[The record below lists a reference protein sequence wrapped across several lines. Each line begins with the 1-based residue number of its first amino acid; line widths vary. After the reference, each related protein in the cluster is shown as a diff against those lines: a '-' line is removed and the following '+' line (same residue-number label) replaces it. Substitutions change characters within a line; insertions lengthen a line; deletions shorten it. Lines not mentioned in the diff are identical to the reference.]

1 MRGPAPTPQR
11 EALHSAA
18 NWHGFVIQAV
28 GWVRQ
33 SPYWW
38 LSRCVRGPRVRQYR
52 GSSAPPPATL
62 PLSQL
67 PPIPTLNDYP
77 KIWMHEAQHRHTHTR
92 LRTDPYGPQ
101 ERIKGQRMVKS
112 FLRLLRQGFSRFVF
126 SLILPKL
133 RSWLIPR
140 PLVFTA
146 NRGKKLKNSPWR
158 FIPFEK
164 RSLITYFICRGGC
177 FACLEQYYFHIFH
190 IMRRCVWLLFHV
202 TSW

>member
-1 MRGPAPTPQR
+1 MCEDRGCDSTEAHPHHPRPPYHCHSFRLYQPLTITPKF
-11 EALHSAA
+11 ECMKP
-18 NWHGFVIQAV
+18 N
-28 GWVRQ
+28 
-33 SPYWW
+33 
-38 LSRCVRGPRVRQYR
+38 
-52 GSSAPPPATL
+52 T
-62 PLSQL
+62 
-67 PPIPTLNDYP
+67 D
-77 KIWMHEAQHRHTHTR
+77 THTR
-92 LRTDPYGPQ
+92 LRADPYGPQ

-164 RSLITYFICRGGC
+164 RSLITYFICKGGC

>member
-1 MRGPAPTPQR
+1 M
-11 EALHSAA
+11 
-18 NWHGFVIQAV
+18 
-28 GWVRQ
+28 
-33 SPYWW
+33 
-38 LSRCVRGPRVRQYR
+38 RQYR
-52 GSSAPPPATL
+52 GSSAPSPYHCHSFRL
-62 PLSQL
+62 YQPLT
-67 PPIPTLNDYP
+67 ITP
-77 KIWMHEAQHRHTHTR
+77 KFECMKPNTDTR
-92 LRTDPYGPQ
+92 LRADPYGLQ

-126 SLILPKL
+126 SLILSKL